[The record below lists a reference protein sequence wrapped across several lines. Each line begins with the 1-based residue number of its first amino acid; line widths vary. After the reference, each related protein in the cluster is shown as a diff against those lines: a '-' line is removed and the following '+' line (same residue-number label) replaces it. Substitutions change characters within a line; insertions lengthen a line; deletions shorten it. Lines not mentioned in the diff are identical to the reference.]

1 MSRIQKP
8 RSGKCEVNTRVS
20 ERASERR
27 WIGTMVTTAITMIF
41 LFVYTFV
48 LYKYYYL
55 NQIQTRAEDETGGS

>member
-8 RSGKCEVNTRVS
+8 RSGKCKVNT
-20 ERASERR
+20 RASERR
-27 WIGTMVTTAITMIF
+27 WIGIMVTMAITNDF
-41 LFVYTFV
+41 FCSFDAFV